1 MFQTVRN
8 NAFAEITEKKSKFI
22 CNIFHVESIQDA
34 EKMLKEVRRKYNDAR
49 HNCYV
54 YKIKKDDV
62 TRISDD
68 GEPSGTAALPMLN
81 ILDGRNLSNILV
93 VVTRYF
99 GGILLGTG
107 GLVRAYSL
115 ATMEALNNSNIVY
128 QEYGLEIKFLVEYK
142 DLEEVKYQMKNRKIE
157 ITDISY
163 GEKIEITVEGPI
175 EQVKKIINQKISD
188 RIVLD
193 KVVSTREK
201 YVYLME

>member
-22 CNIFHVESIQDA
+22 CNIFHVESVQDA

>member
-163 GEKIEITVEGPI
+163 GEKIEITVDGSI

>member
-163 GEKIEITVEGPI
+163 GEKIEITVEGSI